1 MVLLSVEPRRFLGR
15 ARRAP
20 LALALIVACAS
31 GSGCGS
37 AVAEKDGRALQ
48 DPGQVEQPFPPR
60 AAEPRAA
67 GTLQREPA
75 GRVVR
80 VGGPAEGVVVDPAS
94 GRLAVALQKRAQL
107 VLLDAASG
115 APIVRVRLPAAPRHL
130 ELTRPG
136 GRVLVPAEESDT
148 LVAVDVRT
156 GDSTATRV
164 GDHPHDVAFV
174 RGRSYTADEFGSTLT
189 EVVRGRRLRQVPVDA
204 QPGSVLGVGDQV
216 GIVSVRAYTF
226 ELFGT
231 ATLRG
236 GGSQSAGVGP
246 THAVADADGRVYIT
260 DTRGDALTV
269 FATRPRLKWLSRVAL
284 RGSPYGIALDER
296 RGRLWVTLSARNELV
311 QLSLGER
318 PRRQRTLATI
328 RQPNSVAVD
337 PRTGRVIVPS
347 AADDAVQ
354 LIDP

>member
-1 MVLLSVEPRRFLGR
+1 
-15 ARRAP
+15 
-20 LALALIVACAS
+20 
-31 GSGCGS
+31 
-37 AVAEKDGRALQ
+37 
-48 DPGQVEQPFPPR
+48 
-60 AAEPRAA
+60 
-67 GTLQREPA
+67 
-75 GRVVR
+75 
-80 VGGPAEGVVVDPAS
+80 
-94 GRLAVALQKRAQL
+94 
-107 VLLDAASG
+107 
-115 APIVRVRLPAAPRHL
+115 
-130 ELTRPG
+130 
-136 GRVLVPAEESDT
+136 VPAEESDT

-156 GDSTATRV
+156 GDATVTRV

-174 RGRSYTADEFGSTLT
+174 RGRIYTADEFGSTLS
-189 EVVRGRRLRQVPVDA
+189 EVVRGHRVRQVPVDA
-204 QPGSVLGVGDQV
+204 QPGSVLAVGDEV

-226 ELFGT
+226 EIFSPR
-231 ATLRG
+231 TLRG

-246 THAVADADGRVYIT
+246 THAVADDRGRVYIA
-260 DTRGDALTV
+260 DTRGDAVTV

-284 RGSPYGIALDER
+284 RGSPYGMALDQR

-347 AADDAVQ
+347 AADDALQ